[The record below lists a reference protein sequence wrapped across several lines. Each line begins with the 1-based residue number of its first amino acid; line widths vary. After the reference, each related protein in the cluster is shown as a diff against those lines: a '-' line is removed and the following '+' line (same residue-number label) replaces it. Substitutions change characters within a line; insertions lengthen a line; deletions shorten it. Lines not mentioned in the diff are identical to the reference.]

1 MRETT
6 SLIVAAFILA
16 FLKGEAMNRKYYFS
30 FLAFALT
37 LAATVAF
44 VIGSSAGR
52 AAAPN
57 SALSALPASDFIISI
72 DVQRAL
78 SETLPSLLSS
88 NPTML
93 SKLNIN
99 LEEFQQKTGI
109 NPHVFE

>member
-1 MRETT
+1 
-6 SLIVAAFILA
+6 
-16 FLKGEAMNRKYYFS
+16 MNRKFYFS

-44 VIGSSAGR
+44 VIGSSAGGR

-78 SETLPSLLSS
+78 SRAVL
-88 NPTML
+88 
-93 SKLNIN
+93 IA
-99 LEEFQQKTGI
+99 
-109 NPHVFE
+109 H